1 MKENEKG
8 KVKWLKP
15 KKAKEIEYIVIAITI
30 GLSFI
35 PLIFL
40 EYSHENRWILWAIY
54 PVCIV
59 AAVGMAIF
67 DYIFYVCPH
76 CGEYLKKNPGN
87 KCSFC
92 GKDLN
97 KTPYELKQEEKAME
111 ERRKQREAAEE

>member
-15 KKAKEIEYIVIAITI
+15 KKAKEIEYIIMAITI
-30 GLSFI
+30 GLAFI

-40 EYSHENRWILWAIY
+40 KYSFENRWILWVTYII
-54 PVCIV
+54 CGV
-59 AAVGMAIF
+59 AMIGMVVF

-76 CGEYLKKNPGN
+76 CGEYLRRNPGN